1 MKKIEYAWIEQ
12 IVSFHDSVEKQKY
25 IDSKNDSL
33 NRKHCSLLIVD
44 EWTDHEADRLFIRIR
59 LPYNNS
65 EILEGDLK

>member
-1 MKKIEYAWIEQ
+1 MKKIEFAWIEQ
-12 IVSFHDSVEKQKY
+12 ILSFESSLEKQAWLDKR
-25 IDSKNDSL
+25 NDDL
-33 NRKHCSLLIVD
+33 KRKHCSLLIVD